1 MIRLKL
7 FKRRIKF
14 VARSRDKERRGKAM
28 NMTLYWCA
36 IQFFLVIIIILH
48 HTPEVGTTGV

>member
-14 VARSRDKERRGKAM
+14 VARSRDKERTAEAANIR
-28 NMTLYWCA
+28 LY
-36 IQFFLVIIIILH
+36 
-48 HTPEVGTTGV
+48 